1 MIDGYEKCDEQLFGD
16 CRLVMSQQ
24 MLGGRG
30 ARELRCFVICLFVL
44 RASHGARPS
53 STLDRVVTKW
63 CKCGSGN
70 PADER
75 NSYDEHDPEGENPFK
90 WSSVMHEPGSDIE
103 SDPYSYM
110 RSDIRSDSDT
120 EMKNNDYGSGD
131 DDGRDDDTPQVTKR
145 ARCTARSRTRHTR
158 T

>member
-75 NSYDEHDPEGENPFK
+75 NSYAEELVYAAFWIALRLLYIRPTEHG
-90 WSSVMHEPGSDIE
+90 HH
-103 SDPYSYM
+103 
-110 RSDIRSDSDT
+110 
-120 EMKNNDYGSGD
+120 
-131 DDGRDDDTPQVTKR
+131 
-145 ARCTARSRTRHTR
+145 RTLIDVCCAL
-158 T
+158 